1 MRRRTAQRD
10 ASGRRDL
17 SGRNVIPT
25 DGQGGTQG
33 ILLFPRSPV
42 PRTGMANKA
51 TGIARKAMLYSGIA
65 MLVTGF
71 VFLLQSEGTIGPE
84 SSFMYKNPEWYTNG
98 KAIMLGGA
106 GLCLAAIFMRGTRQQ
121 EQSGQK

>member
-1 MRRRTAQRD
+1 MRRRTAPRD

-25 DGQGGTQG
+25 DGQDGTQG

-51 TGIARKAMLYSGIA
+51 AGIARKAMMYSGIA

-71 VFLLQSEGTIGPE
+71 VFLLQSEGTVGPE

-106 GLCLAAIFMRGTRQQ
+106 GLCLAAIFMRGMRQQ

>member
-1 MRRRTAQRD
+1 MRGRTAPRD
-10 ASGRRDL
+10 ASGRRDP
-17 SGRNVIPT
+17 SGRNVIPA
-25 DGQGGTQG
+25 DGQGGTRG

-51 TGIARKAMLYSGIA
+51 AGIARKAMLYSGIV

-106 GLCLAAIFMRGTRQQ
+106 GLCLAAIFMRGARQQ
-121 EQSGQK
+121 EQPGQK

>member
-1 MRRRTAQRD
+1 MRGRTAPRD

-17 SGRNVIPT
+17 SGRNAIPT

-51 TGIARKAMLYSGIA
+51 TGIARKAMLYSGIV

>member
-1 MRRRTAQRD
+1 MRRRAAPRD

-17 SGRNVIPT
+17 AGGSVTPT
-25 DGQGGTQG
+25 DGQGRTQG

-51 TGIARKAMLYSGIA
+51 TGIARKVMMYSGIV

-71 VFLLQSEGTIGPE
+71 VFLLQGEGTIGPE
-84 SSFMYKNPEWYTNG
+84 SSFMYNNPEWYTNG
-98 KAIMLGGA
+98 KAIMLGGG
-106 GLCLAAIFMRGTRQQ
+106 GLCLAAIFMRGTQQQ
-121 EQSGQK
+121 EQPGQK